1 MQRRRISVVVNGI
14 TNRTNGTATKTDAQ
28 KFALDDSFLS
38 KAKVNEI
45 SLVIERQGESFSY
58 DEVIHYSP
66 F

>member
-1 MQRRRISVVVNGI
+1 MQRRRISVVVNEI
-14 TNRTNGTATKTDAQ
+14 TNRANGTAAVTDAQ
-28 KFALDDSFLS
+28 KFALDDGFLS

-58 DEVIHYSP
+58 DEVMRDSR

>member
-1 MQRRRISVVVNGI
+1 MM
-14 TNRTNGTATKTDAQ
+14 NRANETAAGTDVQ
-28 KFALDDSFLS
+28 KFALDDSFLL

-58 DEVIHYSP
+58 DEVTRNSC

>member
-14 TNRTNGTATKTDAQ
+14 TNRTNGTATATDAQ

>member
-14 TNRTNGTATKTDAQ
+14 TNRTNGTAATTDAQ

>member
-14 TNRTNGTATKTDAQ
+14 TNRANGTTSATDAQ

>member
-14 TNRTNGTATKTDAQ
+14 TNRTNGTATTTDAQ

-45 SLVIERQGESFSY
+45 SPVIERQGESFSY

>member
-14 TNRTNGTATKTDAQ
+14 TNRANGTTTATEAQ